1 VTSQLGT
8 GKMITFFN
16 SVYLWDLYS
25 RYQLVK
31 KHFIKHDHNFCINF
45 LHEQTKSTYTV
56 LRKKPPKRRKGITRG
71 GARARPISAFGVMHD
86 MK

>member
-1 VTSQLGT
+1 
-8 GKMITFFN
+8 MI
-16 SVYLWDLYS
+16 LY
-25 RYQLVK
+25 
-31 KHFIKHDHNFCINF
+31 IGN
-45 LHEQTKSTYTV
+45 STYTV